1 MFQFAIRGEGRD
13 FLAVSVL
20 GRSHPGAMDYW
31 DGNWLQATVEVT
43 AGGFRGSA
51 AGDVRADELV
61 CFHGQL
67 VRLQDSLQGTAEFET
82 MERWLSI
89 RGTGDGK
96 AHIEFCCMIRDK
108 PGSGNTLNCTL
119 ATDQTFVRNTVTD
132 LAEVIRAFPVVR

>member
-67 VRLQDSLQGTAEFET
+67 VRLQDQLQGTAEFET

-96 AHIEFCCMIRDK
+96 GHIEFRCMIRDQ
-108 PGSGNTLNCTL
+108 PGTGNTLNCTL